1 MKLLESTKSRIT
13 KDENIENVFHVEI
26 TKVILI
32 HCNIFNSDY
41 QQDSRVLYTFFPDKS
56 FGKLWDISLK
66 HFIFSKNFNSESLYI
81 EVWFTNQNT
90 KPLEVEDQI
99 IIILVIN

>member
-13 KDENIENVFHVEI
+13 KDENIENVSHVEI

-32 HCNIFNSDY
+32 HCNIFNNDY

-56 FGKLWDISLK
+56 FGKL
-66 HFIFSKNFNSESLYI
+66 
-81 EVWFTNQNT
+81 
-90 KPLEVEDQI
+90 
-99 IIILVIN
+99 